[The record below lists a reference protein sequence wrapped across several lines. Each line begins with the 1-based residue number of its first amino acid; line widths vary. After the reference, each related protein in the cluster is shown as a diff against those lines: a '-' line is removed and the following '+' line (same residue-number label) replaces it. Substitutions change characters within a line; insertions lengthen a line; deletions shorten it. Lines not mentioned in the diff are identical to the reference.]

1 MIFIMYKQD
10 NIMEEFFSLLY
21 YPSKLKPCIHY
32 YKYMELF
39 DNQDKKLSFLKLL
52 NKLEPKYI
60 EMDKF
65 KINPLYK
72 RIDRSIFIFF
82 T

>member
-1 MIFIMYKQD
+1 
-10 NIMEEFFSLLY
+10 
-21 YPSKLKPCIHY
+21 
-32 YKYMELF
+32 MELF

-65 KINPLYK
+65 KINPLYI
-72 RIDRSIFIFF
+72 RIIQNCFEKEYSAIKPPA